1 MNQFQSIMQPF
12 PGLERWSRRLKLP
25 GSGAAIH
32 YYDTEEGERAPASA
46 APVVQLHGLGD
57 EADTWRHV
65 LPKIAARRA
74 VAPDLPGFG
83 RSDQGKHPY
92 TIPFFADT
100 LLELID
106 HLGLREVVLVGHS
119 TGAII
124 AQEFALRNPQR
135 VQRLVL
141 IGGSLVAGE
150 SKPDPS
156 LLMFLIPGLGEWAY
170 NRLRK
175 NPDAAYRSLEP
186 YYHRLQ
192 ELPQADRDF
201 LYQRVNERVWSDGQ
215 RRGFLSTLRGMVRW
229 LPAQQKS
236 LPERLRNLQTPT
248 TVIWG
253 ENDRIMP
260 VQAANTLNSLLPDAR
275 LVVVPGAGHNVHQ
288 EKPEVVVEA
297 IE

>member
-1 MNQFQSIMQPF
+1 MNQFQGIMQPF
-12 PGLERWSRRLKLP
+12 PGLERWSRQVHLP
-25 GSGAAIH
+25 ASGIAIHFYDTGVGDQARGAAPI
-32 YYDTEEGERAPASA
+32 
-46 APVVQLHGLGD
+46 VLLHGLGD

-65 LPKIAARRA
+65 LPLISTRRA
-74 VAPDLPGFG
+74 IAPDLPGFG
-83 RSDQGKHPY
+83 RSDQGKRSY

-106 HLGLREVVLVGHS
+106 HLGLPEVVLVGHS

-135 VQRLVL
+135 VKRLVL

-175 NPDAAYRSLEP
+175 DPDAAYRSLEP
-186 YYHRLQ
+186 YYHRLKD
-192 ELPQADRDF
+192 LPQADRDF

-229 LPAQQKS
+229 LPAVQKG
-236 LPERLRNLQTPT
+236 LPDRLSNSHIPT
-248 TVIWG
+248 TIIWG

-260 VQAANTLNSLLPDAR
+260 VQAAHTLARLLPDAR

-288 EKPEVVVEA
+288 EKPEVVAEVLE
-297 IE
+297 

>member
-1 MNQFQSIMQPF
+1 MQPF
-12 PGLERWSRRLKLP
+12 PGLERWARRVQLP
-25 GSGAAIH
+25 SSGIAIH
-32 YYDTEEGERAPASA
+32 YFDTGEQGPTTA
-46 APVVQLHGLGD
+46 APVLLLHGLGD
-57 EADTWRHV
+57 EADTWRNV
-65 LPKIAARRA
+65 LPGIAARRA
-74 VAPDLPGFG
+74 IAPDLPGFG

-92 TIPFFADT
+92 TIPFFAET
-100 LLELID
+100 LLELVD
-106 HLGLREVVLVGHS
+106 YLALPEVVLVGHS

-124 AQEFALRNPQR
+124 AQEFALRYPRR

-150 SKPDPS
+150 GKPDPS

-175 NPDAAYRSLEP
+175 DPEAAYRSLEP

-236 LPERLRNLQTPT
+236 LQDRLRNSRIPT
-248 TVIWG
+248 TIIWG

-260 VQAANTLNSLLPDAR
+260 VQTANTLVGLLPDAR
-275 LVVVPGAGHNVHQ
+275 QVVVPNAGHNVHQ
-288 EKPEVVVEA
+288 EKPEVVVEE
-297 IE
+297 IG

>member
-1 MNQFQSIMQPF
+1 MNQFQGSMQPF
-12 PGLERWSRRLKLP
+12 AGLESWVRRAQLP
-25 GSGAAIH
+25 ASGIAIH
-32 YYDTEEGERAPASA
+32 YYDTGDGEQTPDTA
-46 APVVQLHGLGD
+46 APVVLLHGLGD

-65 LPKIAARRA
+65 LPRIYTRRA
-74 VAPDLPGFG
+74 IAPDLPGFG
-83 RSDQGKHPY
+83 RSDQGKHTY
-92 TIPFFADT
+92 TIPFFAET

-106 HLGLREVVLVGHS
+106 HLALPEVVLVGHS

-150 SKPDPS
+150 SKPEPS

-175 NPDAAYRSLEP
+175 DPDAAYRSLEP

-192 ELPQADRDF
+192 DLPQADRDF

-229 LPAQQKS
+229 LPSVQKE
-236 LPERLRNLQTPT
+236 LPERLRNSPTPT
-248 TVIWG
+248 TIIWG

-260 VQAANTLNSLLPDAR
+260 VQGANTLISLVPNAR
-275 LVVVPGAGHNVHQ
+275 FVVVPGAGHNVHQ
-288 EKPEVVVEA
+288 EKPEMIVEA
-297 IE
+297 IG